1 MENFEKPML
10 ISLIIVL
17 GLILYMRLLKS
28 LNRRKN
34 SNKYISIDGYDVK
47 GTDLEIRYSSQEAID
62 TEFLFKDKS
71 NKEIKKASIV
81 HTEKG
86 NYVYTISISGITE
99 ETIRFHCETSNQ
111 KIDKRIYLSV

>member
-34 SNKYISIDGYDVK
+34 STKYNISIDGYDVK
-47 GTDLEIRYSSQEAID
+47 GTDLEIRYSCQEAID

-81 HTEKG
+81 HTKKG
-86 NYVYTISISGITE
+86 NYVYTLSIS
-99 ETIRFHCETSNQ
+99 
-111 KIDKRIYLSV
+111 